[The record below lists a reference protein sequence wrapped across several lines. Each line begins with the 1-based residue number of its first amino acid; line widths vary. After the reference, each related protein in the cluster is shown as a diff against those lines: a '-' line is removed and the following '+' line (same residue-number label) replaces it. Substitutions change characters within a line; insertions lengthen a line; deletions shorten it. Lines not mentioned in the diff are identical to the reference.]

1 MSLVISFQGCRW
13 IQNRNSRNLHSKWR
27 LLGLLG
33 YRHALWSLPC
43 GLMSGVTLYCF
54 TMFLNLSSLHSTGN
68 WWCPFHATA
77 TITLFLFHSSLWCS
91 FLSFCPCGR
100 YVKCFFCSCFFFFKG
115 EQSGGARKNSELEP
129 EIIKNIRVNTSRFS
143 STDWRST

>member
-33 YRHALWSLPC
+33 YGHALWSLPC
-43 GLMSGVTLYCF
+43 GLMSGVTLYRF

-100 YVKCFFCSCFFFFKG
+100 HVKCFFCSCFFFFLLIFDLSKVLNYPDKSNKCVLTIYY
-115 EQSGGARKNSELEP
+115 ET
-129 EIIKNIRVNTSRFS
+129 IKIVNQL
-143 STDWRST
+143 